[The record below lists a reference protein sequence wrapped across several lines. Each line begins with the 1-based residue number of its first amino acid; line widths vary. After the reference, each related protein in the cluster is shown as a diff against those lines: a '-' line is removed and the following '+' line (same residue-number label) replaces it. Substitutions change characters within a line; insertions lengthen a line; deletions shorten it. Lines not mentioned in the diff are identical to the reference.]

1 MCEAVRGAPGQYLS
15 LACYGKHLGQNRDP
29 REQQDGGELA
39 QYHDDSVKPARG
51 CPCAAADMSI
61 QETGRG
67 CKPYELPVEQANSIA
82 ESEADFGRWWAEPKF
97 GGRWQIP
104 FGCIVVGS
112 CCCVVNG
119 AISRHQRRRAYQ
131 TAFSSKPAVEP
142 KPKPRGS
149 ARCRARRKFSIIN
162 EYTLSG
168 MRKLWWRGKKRVV
181 YGVAFR
187 VRKVG
192 EGAGARCSQLNAPS
206 LRYPSCM
213 WRC

>member
-119 AISRHQRRRAYQ
+119 AISRHQRMQLSLSRSLGGAPAAARDGNLA
-131 TAFSSKPAVEP
+131 SSTNIPCPACVNCGGEARSALFTVSHFASERLARE
-142 KPKPRGS
+142 RG
-149 ARCRARRKFSIIN
+149 AAIAAIPILYVALLNMPCNDKNYRARPH
-162 EYTLSG
+162 
-168 MRKLWWRGKKRVV
+168 V
-181 YGVAFR
+181 
-187 VRKVG
+187 
-192 EGAGARCSQLNAPS
+192 
-206 LRYPSCM
+206 
-213 WRC
+213 